1 MGKDRKMREPTLYQK
16 TVAIAIKIDSL
27 STYPIDTKPE
37 EVLKKAS
44 AEEISFYYERMC
56 KNDVQ

>member
-1 MGKDRKMREPTLYQK
+1 MREPTLYQK
-16 TVAIAIKIDSL
+16 AVAIAIKIDSL